1 MTSLKKLR
9 KHIDQVDQSLLDLL
23 TRRARLVKDV
33 GSIKEKNGQSIFAPD
48 RERALLADL
57 KSKNPG
63 PLSDEAVE
71 NLFLEVVHACRHL
84 QKKLTVAYFGPEAS
98 YTHAAAIRSFGRSAE
113 LAPMRTISEVFA
125 EVDKGRADFG
135 VVPIEN
141 STGGGVYHTLDM
153 FIDSPLSICAELEL
167 PVHHYLLSRTK
178 SGARSRTLD
187 LGRIKVLFSHYQALS
202 QCRNWVD
209 AHLPNAKVV
218 ESTSTS
224 EAAQQAARIPGSAA
238 IASHLAAE
246 QYGLGVLAARI
257 EDSSQNYTRFL
268 VIGTTEPHR
277 TGHDKT
283 SILFSIK
290 DRAGALFDMLLPF
303 KKQRLNLT
311 KIESRPT
318 RQRAWEYIFFVDF
331 LGHRSEPRVQKALA
345 QLERTCVFLKILG
358 SYPRSE

>member
-1 MTSLKKLR
+1 MNSLKKLR
-9 KHIDQVDQSLLDLL
+9 NHIDHVDHSLLELL
-23 TRRARLVKDV
+23 TRRARLVKKI
-33 GSIKEKNGQSIFAPD
+33 GSIKEKSGQPIFAPE

-57 KSKNPG
+57 KSLNRG
-63 PLSDEAVE
+63 PLSNEAVE

-84 QKKLTVAYFGPEAS
+84 QKKFTVAYFGPEAS
-98 YTHAAAIRSFGRSAE
+98 FSHAAALKSFGRSAG
-113 LAPMRTISEVFA
+113 LVPARTISEVFA

-153 FIDSPLSICAELEL
+153 FVDSPLSICAELEL
-167 PVHHYLLSRTK
+167 PVHHYLL
-178 SGARSRTLD
+178 GRSVRSVD
-187 LGRIKVLFSHYQALS
+187 KVKTLFSHYQALS

-209 AHLPNAKVV
+209 ANLPKARVV

-224 EAAQQAARIPGSAA
+224 EAAKQAARIVGSAA

-246 QYGLGVLAARI
+246 QYGLGILASRI

-268 VIGTTEPHR
+268 IIGTTEPER
-277 TGHDKT
+277 TGRDKT
-283 SILFSIK
+283 SIMFSIK
-290 DRAGALFDMLLPF
+290 DRPGALFDMLLPF
-303 KKQRLNLT
+303 KKQKLNLT

-331 LGHRSEPRVQKALA
+331 IGHRSEPRVQKALA
-345 QLERTCVFLKILG
+345 QLERTCMFLKILG